1 MLEQYSFL
9 FMLTEEKNKN
19 FIIKNL
25 SFYIFLLHVWYVTII
40 LKQQS
45 FNNFSYSFNIFTIKN
60 YLLYIFPYKR

>member
-25 SFYIFLLHVWYVTII
+25 SFYIFLLHVWYVTTI

-45 FNNFSYSFNIFTIKN
+45 LNNFSYCFNIFTIKN
-60 YLLYIFPYKR
+60 YLIYIFPYKR